1 MKKALALAVLALG
14 GGVVLYLE
22 GSMEATLN
30 HLTLKYPYIDRK
42 IAKKVYRRMILNV
55 TTGTLGVEIN
65 DDTTEDE
72 MDEIFMARYT
82 QAVLRK

>member
-42 IAKKVYRRMILNV
+42 IAKKVYRRILLNV
-55 TTGTLGVEIN
+55 ATGTLGVDI
-65 DDTTEDE
+65 DDYTEE
-72 MDEIFMARYT
+72 QMDELFMARYSEY
-82 QAVLRK
+82 VRSY